1 MLSPSTRKRIL
12 VARLDAAEAI
22 YRLRQLIAIA
32 MMSKRMLPIVVAL
45 LSVLLVW
52 LIWFWQPQPAVESG
66 LHRQLGLAVEPEG
79 GDFRL
84 QSWRGP
90 VSLSDLRGKLV
101 LIYFGY
107 TWCPD
112 ICPTNL
118 AIISLALKQL
128 TASEREQVQALF
140 LSVDPE
146 RDSVERLR
154 TFAEYFDP
162 IILGMTGSQR
172 AIADVARRYGVAY
185 RRAEQG
191 DSAMG
196 YTLDHSSYI
205 YVVDRN
211 GRLVDI
217 LEHAT
222 PAERLVEVIR
232 ARLAEG

>member
-1 MLSPSTRKRIL
+1 MT
-12 VARLDAAEAI
+12 DA
-22 YRLRQLIAIA
+22 
-32 MMSKRMLPIVVAL
+32 
-45 LSVLLVW
+45 
-52 LIWFWQPQPAVESG
+52 G
-66 LHRQLGLAVEPEG
+66 LHRQLGLAAEPEG

-90 VSLSDLRGKLV
+90 VSLSDLRGKVV

-128 TASEREQVQALF
+128 SADEREQVQALF
-140 LSVDPE
+140 VSVDPE
-146 RDSVERLR
+146 RDSVERLK

-162 IILGMTGSQR
+162 AILGMTGSER
-172 AIADVARRYGVAY
+172 TIADVARRYGAAY
-185 RRAEQG
+185 RRSEQSA
-191 DSAMG
+191 SAMG
-196 YTLDHSSYI
+196 YMVDHSSYT

-211 GRLVDI
+211 GQLVDT

-232 ARLAEG
+232 ARLAGS

>member
-1 MLSPSTRKRIL
+1 MLSKRIL
-12 VARLDAAEAI
+12 PLGV
-22 YRLRQLIAIA
+22 IA
-32 MMSKRMLPIVVAL
+32 V
-45 LSVLLVW
+45 LSVLLLW
-52 LIWFWQPQPAVESG
+52 LSWFWQPQEALESG
-66 LHRQLGLAVEPEG
+66 LHQQLGLAAEPEG

-118 AIISLALKQL
+118 AIIALALKQL
-128 TASEREQVQALF
+128 SADEREQIQALF
-140 LSVDPE
+140 VSVDPA
-146 RDSVERLR
+146 RDSVERLK
-154 TFAEYFDP
+154 TFAAYFDP
-162 IILGMTGSQR
+162 AILGTTGSEQ
-172 AIADVARRYGVAY
+172 AIADMARRYGAAY
-185 RRAEQG
+185 RRSEQG

-196 YTLDHSSYI
+196 YTVDHSSFT

-217 LEHAT
+217 LAHAT
-222 PAERLVEVIR
+222 PADQLLEVIR
-232 ARLAEG
+232 ARLAAD

>member
-1 MLSPSTRKRIL
+1 
-12 VARLDAAEAI
+12 
-22 YRLRQLIAIA
+22 
-32 MMSKRMLPIVVAL
+32 MSKRVLPISVVAV
-45 LSVLLVW
+45 LSMLLVW
-52 LIWFWQPQPAVESG
+52 LIWFWQPRQAIESG
-66 LHRQLGLAVEPEG
+66 LHRQLGLAAEPEG

-90 VSLSDLRGKLV
+90 VRLSDLRGKLV

-118 AIISLALKQL
+118 AIMSLALKQL
-128 TASEREQVQALF
+128 SADEREQVQALF
-140 LSVDPE
+140 VSVDPA
-146 RDSVERLR
+146 RDSVERLK

-162 IILGMTGSQR
+162 AILGMTGSEQ
-172 AIADVARRYGVAY
+172 AIADVARRYGAAY
-185 RRAEQG
+185 RRSEQG

-196 YTLDHSSYI
+196 YTVDHSSYT

-211 GRLVDI
+211 GRLVEI

-222 PAERLVEVIR
+222 PVERLVEVIR

>member
-1 MLSPSTRKRIL
+1 
-12 VARLDAAEAI
+12 
-22 YRLRQLIAIA
+22 
-32 MMSKRMLPIVVAL
+32 MSKRVLPISVVAV

-52 LIWFWQPQPAVESG
+52 LIWFWQPRQAIESG
-66 LHRQLGLAVEPEG
+66 LHRQLGLAAEPEG

-90 VSLSDLRGKLV
+90 VRLSDLRGKLV

-118 AIISLALKQL
+118 AIMSLALKQL
-128 TASEREQVQALF
+128 SADEREQVQALF
-140 LSVDPE
+140 VSVDPA
-146 RDSVERLR
+146 RDSVERLK

-162 IILGMTGSQR
+162 AILGMTGSEQ
-172 AIADVARRYGVAY
+172 AIADVARRYGAAY
-185 RRAEQG
+185 RRSEQG

-196 YTLDHSSYI
+196 YTVDHSSYT

-211 GRLVDI
+211 GRLVEI

-222 PAERLVEVIR
+222 PVERLVEVIR

>member
-1 MLSPSTRKRIL
+1 
-12 VARLDAAEAI
+12 
-22 YRLRQLIAIA
+22 
-32 MMSKRMLPIVVAL
+32 MSKRVLPISVVAV
-45 LSVLLVW
+45 LSMLLVW
-52 LIWFWQPQPAVESG
+52 LIWFWQPRQAIESG
-66 LHRQLGLAVEPEG
+66 LHRQLGLAAEPEG

-118 AIISLALKQL
+118 AIMSLALKQL
-128 TASEREQVQALF
+128 SADEREQVQALF
-140 LSVDPE
+140 VSVDPA
-146 RDSVERLR
+146 RDSVERLK

-162 IILGMTGSQR
+162 AILGMTGSEQ
-172 AIADVARRYGVAY
+172 AIADVARRYGAAY
-185 RRAEQG
+185 RRSEQG

-196 YTLDHSSYI
+196 YTVDHSSYT

-211 GRLVDI
+211 GRLVEI

-222 PAERLVEVIR
+222 PVERLVEVIR

>member
-1 MLSPSTRKRIL
+1 
-12 VARLDAAEAI
+12 
-22 YRLRQLIAIA
+22 
-32 MMSKRMLPIVVAL
+32 MMSKRLLPIVVAL
-45 LSVLLVW
+45 LSLLLVW
-52 LIWFWQPQPAVESG
+52 LIVFWQPEPAVDAD
-66 LHRQLGLAVEPEG
+66 LHRQLGLVAKPEG
-79 GDFRL
+79 GGFRL
-84 QSWRGP
+84 QSWSGP

-128 TASEREQVQALF
+128 TANEREQVQALF
-140 LSVDPE
+140 VSIDPQ
-146 RDSVERLR
+146 RDSIERLK

-162 IILGMTGSQR
+162 DILGMTGSEQ
-172 AIADVARRYGVAY
+172 AIADVARRYGAAY
-185 RRAEQG
+185 RRSEQG

-196 YTLDHSSYI
+196 YTLDHSSYT

-222 PAERLVEVIR
+222 PADRLVEVIR